1 MCPKFPN
8 APTSAA
14 AFAQRLSS
22 QRLSSQRSSP
32 SGLRPA
38 AHWHLPHRL
47 SSQRSSPSCTIG
59 IYPIGY
65 RPSGSA
71 PLQRHRP
78 SVSIAPV
85 LSATSL
91 RELPRAQKC
100 RFCARKCQKWG
111 SRRQKAHKN
120 PDFVLGTPENGG
132 SGRQKRTKT
141 SILCSKCLKTWVP
154 EAKKAQKP
162 RFCARNARK
171 RGFRRPKKHKNLDF
185 VLGKKGIGIR
195 ERGN

>member
-1 MCPKFPN
+1 MTAQSSSFLCPKRPN

-14 AFAQRLSS
+14 AFAH
-22 QRLSSQRSSP
+22 RLSSQRSSP

-38 AHWHLPHRL
+38 AFA
-47 SSQRSSPSCTIG
+47 QRPIG

-85 LSATSL
+85 LYATSL
-91 RELPRAQKC
+91 REPPRAQKC
-100 RFCARKCQKWG
+100 RFCAQNARKQGFQTPKT
-111 SRRQKAHKN
+111 HKN
-120 PDFVLGTPENGG
+120 ADFVLERGKNQGKIA
-132 SGRQKRTKT
+132 SSDTKMP
-141 SILCSKCLKTWVP
+141 ILCSKCLKTWVP

-162 RFCARNARK
+162 RFCAREEGDWHQEERK
-171 RGFRRPKKHKNLDF
+171 LASGS
-185 VLGKKGIGIR
+185 IT
-195 ERGN
+195 